1 MASPE
6 PPTLRSTWITERSS
20 SDDSDEPAARHHRVV
35 CRRGLHACRVLL
47 PSMSR
52 SLNVNV
58 GPGSRRVGFSLGC
71 ARPRP
76 LPCTPAMSR
85 GRNLGVISPIRS
97 DSDIASSENLCRA
110 RTLLRVVVPCD
121 HFLWLGSP
129 GRSTLAGA
137 SYAGHGSSVL
147 CSRCGGAAQSASQRV
162 SRGD

>member
-6 PPTLRSTWITERSS
+6 PPTLRSTWITVRSS

-58 GPGSRRVGFSLGC
+58 APGSRSVGFSLGC

-76 LPCTPAMSR
+76 TSLHPSNDPGPQLGRHIPSFGRTAISQAAKTYVVLEHSCEWSFPAITPFGWEAPVDPPWRGLLMQAMVAPCYARAAGETP
-85 GRNLGVISPIRS
+85 
-97 DSDIASSENLCRA
+97 RA
-110 RTLLRVVVPCD
+110 HRK
-121 HFLWLGSP
+121 G
-129 GRSTLAGA
+129 
-137 SYAGHGSSVL
+137 
-147 CSRCGGAAQSASQRV
+147 
-162 SRGD
+162 